1 MPGLHA
7 RGFDSP
13 DETRT
18 PDKTHVDVVHMGST
32 TAARYTF
39 EPGWKWSEDIKP
51 KVGTDSCQKHHVGY
65 ATEGRLSVVTDDGD
79 EFEIQAGDVYE
90 VQPGHDAWVVG
101 NDNFVGLEFEGKT
114 AEEFS
119 KK

>member
-1 MPGLHA
+1 MPP
-7 RGFDSP
+7 SP
-13 DETRT
+13 PPPAIGVRFQ
-18 PDKTHVDVVHMGST
+18 
-32 TAARYTF
+32 Y
-39 EPGWKWSEDIKP
+39 
-51 KVGTDSCQKHHVGY
+51 
-65 ATEGRLSVVTDDGD
+65 DGD

>member
-1 MPGLHA
+1 MA
-7 RGFDSP
+7 SYMKKSFDTP
-13 DETRT
+13 DEVRT
-18 PDKTHVDVVHMGST
+18 FAHGKLDVVSLGSHVI
-32 TAARYTF
+32 ARTSF